1 MNAPATPAD
10 LSTVPL
16 SVLDTAT
23 LKQVA
28 VDQGVCCRP
37 LMRQVTDRATGGTT
51 TIPIPCGSTRSAIC
65 PACAAKAA
73 RLRMT
78 QCREGWHL
86 IDEPPTP
93 EPAEPDPDA
102 QTDADADDANEP
114 ESESHEDDGARRVRS
129 TRRRQDAPDLPRVP
143 MDAATV
149 GKTFTAPDGST
160 YRPSMFVTLT
170 LPSYGRIIPGTG
182 VPADPSRYD
191 YRRAALDAL
200 HFPKLVDRWVQNL
213 RRCAGYRV
221 QYFGAVEAQRRLAPH
236 LHIALR
242 GAIPR
247 ATLRAVTA
255 ATYVQ
260 LWWPAHTDD
269 DIVYADPDGYPVH
282 DGACGRYVDP
292 STGAALTTWAEAL
305 DALDGDAFAAP
316 AHVVRFGAQV
326 DIKGLLGGTPDSD
339 RAVRYLCKYLTKDI
353 ATTYTDDLDDS
364 DDAADAG
371 SGTDRAYAAHID
383 RLHAET
389 RWLPCSPSCAN
400 WLRYGI
406 EPDQPGPGLVPGRC
420 PSKAHDRETLGLG
433 GRRCLVSRKWSGKTL
448 AHHKADRAAVVR
460 AALEAAGI
468 DAPNARRM
476 AADEPH
482 TDGLPRYVWENLP
495 VEARDYA
502 AAIASAIAQATRW
515 RHEYEHAKAL
525 LTPPDPP
532 PDGPVDSHS
541 AIAA

>member
-1 MNAPATPAD
+1 MSATA
-10 LSTVPL
+10 TVEQLAAIPL
-16 SVLDTAT
+16 SVLDTET
-23 LKQVA
+23 LMQVA

-37 LMRQVTDRATGGTT
+37 LLRRVTDRATGDVTT
-51 TIPIPCGSTRSAIC
+51 VPIPCGSTRTSIC
-65 PACAAKAA
+65 PACAGKAA

-86 IDEPPTP
+86 ADEPQTPVPANNTDEP
-93 EPAEPDPDA
+93 EPEPN
-102 QTDADADDANEP
+102 DDEG
-114 ESESHEDDGARRVRS
+114 SRRVRS
-129 TRRRQDAPDLPRVP
+129 TSRRQDVPDLPRVQ

-149 GKTFTAPDGST
+149 GKTFTAPDGAT

-170 LPSYGRIIPGTG
+170 LPSYGRIIPGSG

-213 RRCAGYRV
+213 RRCAGYSV

-247 ATLRAVTA
+247 ATLRAVSA

-260 LWWPAHTDD
+260 LWWPSFDD
-269 DIVYADPDGYPVH
+269 EHLIYTDPDTCPVY
-282 DGACGRYVDP
+282 DRATGRYVNP
-292 STGAALTTWAEAL
+292 ATGEALTSWGEAL
-305 DALDGDAFAAP
+305 DTLDRDANAAP
-316 AHVVRFGAQV
+316 AHVARFGTQV

-353 ATTYTDDLDDS
+353 ASTYTDDETP
-364 DDAADAG
+364 DAA
-371 SGTDRAYAAHID
+371 YEAHID
-383 RLHAET
+383 RLHHET
-389 RWLPCSPSCAN
+389 RWLPCSPNCSN

-406 EPDQPGPGLVPGRC
+406 EPADPGPGLIPGRC
-420 PSKAHDRETLGLG
+420 PAKAHDRETLGLG

-448 AHHKADRAAVVR
+448 AEHKADRAAVVR

-482 TDGLPRYVWENLP
+482 TDGQPRYVWENLP
-495 VEARDYA
+495 LDARDYVT
-502 AAIASAIAQATRW
+502 AIAASIAQATRW
-515 RHEYEHAKAL
+515 RHEYAHAKAL
-525 LTPPDPP
+525 LTPQQPP
-532 PDGPVDSHS
+532 PDRPVDSHS